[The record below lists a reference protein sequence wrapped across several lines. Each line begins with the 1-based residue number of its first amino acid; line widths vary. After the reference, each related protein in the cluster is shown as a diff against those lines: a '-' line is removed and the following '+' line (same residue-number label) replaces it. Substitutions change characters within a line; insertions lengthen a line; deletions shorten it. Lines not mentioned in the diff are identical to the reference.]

1 MPKPSQTST
10 SGATGTAGI
19 NRLIA
24 SAFRVRLVSDV
35 PERLARSPLPYRPNA
50 KRRERIT
57 TIQRRGVLF
66 IHVPK
71 NAGTSVCHQLYGTQ
85 IKHETVRYY
94 ASVAP
99 RVLDLPSFAILRDPV
114 CRFLSAFA
122 YASNGGTRDRKV
134 ARPFNARYR
143 AFETVDD
150 AIDHLA
156 TARSPFDIDHIF
168 RPQSWYLTD
177 AQGDCRV
184 ENLIPYEEIDSLG
197 AIMGLDE
204 LDALPRLNRSNTGTA
219 PIRLNPSQ
227 EAFIE
232 DFYAGDYALWRGAV
246 RVTSLKSRPCS
257 ARRATS

>member
-10 SGATGTAGI
+10 SGTAGTAGI

-134 ARPFNARYR
+134 ARPSTR
-143 AFETVDD
+143 
-150 AIDHLA
+150 A
-156 TARSPFDIDHIF
+156 TARSKPWTT
-168 RPQSWYLTD
+168 PSTTS
-177 AQGDCRV
+177 
-184 ENLIPYEEIDSLG
+184 P
-197 AIMGLDE
+197 
-204 LDALPRLNRSNTGTA
+204 PRAARS
-219 PIRLNPSQ
+219 
-227 EAFIE
+227 
-232 DFYAGDYALWRGAV
+232 
-246 RVTSLKSRPCS
+246 TSTTSS
-257 ARRATS
+257 ARSPGI